1 MEIIESSGTTGL
13 IFEIVDI
20 VLAILSFCLNVLV
33 AHILVKRLGLTQCDT
48 VVSFIICII
57 DLLYSIFS
65 GSCLIIVWATHYQL
79 LQTSNYFCQFN
90 GFFYTLIISSVADII
105 MILAVLRYLAICCN
119 RIYSIKCWVII
130 SSLFII
136 FNAACSI
143 VSVINSAYRIYPSIK
158 YCTFNGEKTI
168 GLTIWYILGIKEFI
182 ALIIIVFCY
191 LRIARHYSKYLNDI
205 RKDSNKLIS
214 QFHPKESLDP
224 NKNGTNSQ
232 LILDYGEA
240 ETKVKSSIKK
250 LYIIISIYAIEFLG
264 FLGIQTIFK
273 FIGTLPNPVW
283 DNIFSVLS
291 HTIPLTSPL
300 FILFFHD
307 ETNHE
312 LQSMLYIMSYRL
324 AKKIKI

>member
-1 MEIIESSGTTGL
+1 METISSSGTTGL

-20 VLAILSFCLNVLV
+20 ALAIFSFFLNVLV
-33 AHILVKRLGLTQCDT
+33 AHILVKRLGLTQSDT
-48 VVSFIICII
+48 VVSFIICIT
-57 DLLYSIFS
+57 DLLYSVFS

-79 LQTSNYFCQFN
+79 LQTSQYFCQFN

-105 MILAVLRYLAICCN
+105 MILAALRYLAICCN
-119 RIYSIKCWVII
+119 RIYSIKFWVII
-130 SSLFII
+130 CSLFIT

-143 VSVINSAYRIYPSIK
+143 VSLVNSAYIIYPSIK
-158 YCTFNGEKTI
+158 YCTFNPEVSI
-168 GLTIWYILGIKEFI
+168 GLTVWYILGIKELI

-191 LRIARHYSKYLNDI
+191 LRIAHHYSKYLNEI
-205 RKDSNKLIS
+205 TKDSNKLIG
-214 QFHPKESLDP
+214 QFHPKQNLDP
-224 NKNGTNSQ
+224 SKNTTNSQ

-240 ETKVKSSIKK
+240 EAKIKSSIKK
-250 LYIIISIYAIEFLG
+250 LYIIISIYLIEFLG

-273 FIGTLPNPVW
+273 FLRTLPSPIW

-312 LQSMLYIMSYRL
+312 LQSMLYIMSYRI
-324 AKKIKI
+324 AKKIRV